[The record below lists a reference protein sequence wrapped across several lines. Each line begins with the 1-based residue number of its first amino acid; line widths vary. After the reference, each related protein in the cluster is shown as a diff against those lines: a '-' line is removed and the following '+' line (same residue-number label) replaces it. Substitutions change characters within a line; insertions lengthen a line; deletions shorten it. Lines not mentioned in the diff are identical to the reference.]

1 MLETMAQLAVTQ
13 RVRMFPWP
21 LEKNNPQAKERKAK
35 SLKAATRKLDKAYE
49 QRNGSAPTAPT
60 AAEIL
65 FRQKRFEEKLD
76 VDKAEANFQRAVLA
90 ELRRDIPGYDGQKIV
105 FDVETTD
112 GRWGQAMRFGVA
124 HVIGMSYHEIQD
136 FKFTHHRFP
145 TREETEAV
153 RYTVMFYHPDRLEAV
168 DGGSYKNAI
177 RLLRRYC
184 DEKNYRLMTRE
195 RFNREIVFGF
205 DYIKGKI
212 PLPKIIIGHN
222 LPFDIGALAIKWG
235 LARGEDMFGALSCTL
250 AADLIETPEAASPFR
265 NKFDSVK
272 IRRVGPGKHLYGW
285 KYNDNPLL
293 EAISFVDTVPLA
305 RALLSPPSASM
316 GYLCDQFKY
325 PGPDKPDHAGSHFKP
340 LTREYVQYCE
350 DDVDRSWFIFQ
361 KLRATWERTNLN
373 APLSRILSEA
383 SIGKTF
389 LRAFG
394 LTPFLEQNGLRVHPE
409 RDGAMAQP
417 ETVATK
423 GYRSALFELCG
434 VAMEAMNGAKSCV
447 NWRHDIVRVIL
458 ADFKSQYPTVNY
470 LLGLQEILIAE
481 RVAVE
486 HGGPDDETA
495 QTLQTMTVDECLAGG
510 FHTQRRALR
519 SYVLVEQID
528 TYGVVRT
535 TYRKPVPMASLD
547 VDPDEDRKPFTD
559 ASTSINIGVN
569 KIKHGP
575 RLWVAGPTYL
585 AMKFLNE
592 LEGKAPPRII
602 ETRTIIPHGVQS
614 DLKAVK
620 FFGRD
625 DYVID
630 LTREECFKRVI
641 DMRSEVRADISKL
654 KKIAA
659 NPLSDKSAT
668 LLDKVRDRE
677 ARETTR
683 NAITVLQENGDESAF
698 KAALQIERDRLEG
711 MQMALKLIANSTSYG
726 VKVEFITDERKQSTP
741 MVLYCGAE
749 KHEIPA
755 RRRTRD
761 SETGERETSG
771 FKVEKPGAWF
781 SPDGPLITAGGLL
794 LLTLAQCLA
803 AREGLTYAMCDT
815 DSKAFAQ
822 HIEGALTFEEFSAKV
837 KKITEAFEPL
847 NPYAFIDGKR
857 DALFKIEDANFAFT
871 AKDGEVEIGDTLK
884 PLYMFPI
891 SSKRYACANIERPC
905 ARSAV
910 ARDDAPGWFP
920 NEVCE
925 ADWSDYATRD
935 EMFTDA
941 ANAHV
946 VLRKVSGHGLGAI
959 SAPGYGD
966 DTSEL
971 ADDEAD
977 TNDEADE
984 DADNFSDLNEGDQVT
999 LRKLYEGVAITHH
1012 LKDGFSTPHEAV
1024 PWSKIKGKTFFKW
1037 SEVCKG
1043 KGNPRLFCDMWRMQ
1057 FHAFLK
1063 GGDKASTDI
1072 LAQAKKVLRN
1082 APGLLEPQY
1091 QQRSINTRHAVDLYG
1106 KMPHARPF
1114 GFINILPKPK
1124 PVDVGIHPLTLAD
1137 RARVELL
1144 SETSLY
1150 MEGGTQNPQ
1159 AMIDQGRGLH
1169 RRDNGSL
1176 PVELQEFP
1184 EAVRLSTIYDAL
1196 HAYFDH
1202 CELKSRG
1209 ERYELSPRT
1218 LVIQDKEYIG
1228 KETNPLDDGG
1238 IADSNAELQI
1248 EDRPAVSVLRDGF
1261 NPILHKIT
1269 RERLSEI
1276 AAACGTTP
1284 RGLLDALAGK
1294 RGEYHRK
1301 AMAHYRSVFI
1311 FDEDGELVDLN
1322 LEPRKISKAA
1332 IARHEFGELAR
1343 RAFFKVKSE
1352 TDKEAPT
1359 QRLLGNKNPDE
1370 AEERLARLV
1379 NGSNQP
1385 RKVTPDVVLE
1395 LLTEEG
1401 IREFFHESAA
1411 EVRWLRARFEAVLGV
1426 TAAREVKAAKREAQ
1440 RQKRAANP
1448 NLDREYRTAR
1458 RAAILAHNAHTLE
1471 RAVAKIIGPP
1481 PLEVLPTV
1489 ESVIAAEAWLERS
1502 RHYTA
1507 WLRHPD
1513 MQSPLHKAL
1522 TTRRHAFLTLL
1533 DATRERLV
1541 DAPTRRREQTREHV
1555 RTLRARRK
1563 AQAMQTQT
1571 LSAPAWPFSPPAAF
1585 KPVSFVVAAIAE

>member
-1 MLETMAQLAVTQ
+1 MFDTMAQLAVTQ

-21 LEKNNPQAKERKAK
+21 LEKNNPQAKARKAK
-35 SLKAATRKLDKAYE
+35 SLNAATRKLDKAYE
-49 QRNGSAPTAPT
+49 QREGTTPPPPA

-65 FRQKRFEEKLD
+65 FRQKRFEEKMD

-90 ELRRDIPGYDGQKIV
+90 DLRRDIPGYDGQKLV
-105 FDVETTD
+105 FDTETTD
-112 GRWGQAMRFGVA
+112 SRWGQAMRFGAA
-124 HVIGMSYHEIQD
+124 HVIGMSYHEIAD
-136 FKFTHHRFP
+136 FRHTRGRWP

-153 RYTVMFYHPDRLEAV
+153 RYTVMFYRPDRLEAV

-177 RLLRRYC
+177 RLLRRYA
-184 DEKNYRLMTRE
+184 DQKNYKLMTRE

-205 DYIKGKI
+205 DYIKGTI
-212 PLPKIIIGHN
+212 PLPKIVIGHN
-222 LPFDIGALAIKWG
+222 LPFDIGALAVKWG
-235 LARGEDMFGALSCTL
+235 LANGDDMFGALSCTL
-250 AADLIETPEAASPFR
+250 AADLIKTPEAASPFR

-293 EAISFVDTVPLA
+293 EAISFVDTLPLA

-325 PGPDKPDHAGSHFKP
+325 PGPDKPDDAGSHFKP
-340 LTREYVQYCE
+340 LTQECVQYCE
-350 DDVDRSWFIFQ
+350 DDIDRSWFLFR
-361 KLRATWERTNLN
+361 KLRETWERTNLA

-389 LRAFG
+389 LREFG
-394 LTPFLEQNGLRVHPE
+394 LTPFLEQNGLRE
-409 RDGAMAQP
+409 RPYHKQYGLARLEASN
-417 ETVATK
+417 AK
-423 GYRSALFELCG
+423 SFRAALFELCG

-458 ADFKSQYPTVNY
+458 ADFKSQYPSVNY

-481 RVAVE
+481 RISTE
-486 HGGPDDETA
+486 PGGPDDETA
-495 QTLQTMTVDECLAGG
+495 RTLQTMTVDECLAGG

-535 TYRKPVPMASLD
+535 IYRKPVPSASLD
-547 VDPDEDRKPFTD
+547 IDPDEDRKPFTD
-559 ASTSINIGVN
+559 ASASINIGVN

-575 RLWVAGPTYL
+575 PLWVAGPTYL

-614 DLKAVK
+614 DLTAVK

-630 LTREECFKRVI
+630 LTKEDCFKRVI
-641 DMRSEVRADISKL
+641 DMRSEVRADMSKL
-654 KKIAA
+654 KRIAT
-659 NPLSDKSAT
+659 NPLSDKSAA

-677 ARETTR
+677 VRDTAH
-683 NAITVLQENGDESAF
+683 NAITAFQRTEDERAF

-726 VKVEFITDERKQSTP
+726 VKVEFITDERKQFTP
-741 MVLYCGAE
+741 MTVYCGVGA
-749 KHEIPA
+749 HDIPA
-755 RRRTRD
+755 RRRTQD

-815 DSKAFAQ
+815 DSMAFAS
-822 HIEGALTFEEFSAKV
+822 HIGDDLTFDEFWTKV
-837 KKITEAFEPL
+837 RKITEAFEPL

-857 DALFKIEDANFAFT
+857 DPLFKIEDANFAFT
-871 AKDGEVEIGDTLK
+871 TKDGEVEISDTPK
-884 PLYMFPI
+884 PLYMCPI

-905 ARSAV
+905 ARTV
-910 ARDDAPGWFP
+910 VVRDDAPGWFP
-920 NEVCE
+920 NAICE
-925 ADWSDYATRD
+925 ADWSDYETRD
-935 EMFTDA
+935 EMFADA
-941 ANAHV
+941 SNARV
-946 VLRKVSGHGLGAI
+946 MLRKVSGHGLGAI
-959 SAPGYGD
+959 SAPCYGD
-966 DTSEL
+966 DASER
-971 ADDEAD
+971 A
-977 TNDEADE
+977 NDEAD
-984 DADNFSDLNEGDQVT
+984 DFSDLNEGDQAT
-999 LRKLYEGVAITHH
+999 FRKLYEGDAITRS
-1012 LKDGFSTPHEAV
+1012 LKDGFSAPHEAV
-1024 PWSKIKGKTFFKW
+1024 PWFKVGGKTVFKW

-1063 GGDKASTDI
+1063 GGDMAAADI
-1072 LAQAKKVLRN
+1072 IAQAKKVLHR
-1082 APGLLEPQY
+1082 APGLLDPQY
-1091 QQRSINTRHAVDLYG
+1091 QQRAINTRHAVNLYG

-1124 PVDVGIHPLTLAD
+1124 PADEGVHSLTLAE
-1137 RARVELL
+1137 RARVELV

-1150 MEGGTQNPQ
+1150 MEGGTQDPQ
-1159 AMIDQGRGLH
+1159 AMINQGHGLH
-1169 RRDNGSL
+1169 RRDNGSF
-1176 PVELQEFP
+1176 PIELREFP
-1184 EAVRLSTIYDAL
+1184 QAVRLTTIYDAL

-1202 CELKSRG
+1202 DELKSRG

-1218 LVIQDKEYIG
+1218 LVISDKQYIG

-1238 IADSNAELQI
+1238 VGIAGHDAELQI
-1248 EDRPAVSVLRDGF
+1248 EDRPAVSVLRVGF
-1261 NPILHKIT
+1261 NPVLHKIT

-1276 AAACGTTP
+1276 ATACGTSP

-1301 AMAHYRSVFI
+1301 VMAHYRSVFI
-1311 FDEDGELVDLN
+1311 FDEDGGLARLDLTA
-1322 LEPRKISKAA
+1322 RKISKTAT
-1332 IARHEFGELAR
+1332 ARHEFGELAR
-1343 RAFFKVKSE
+1343 QAFFKVKRE

-1359 QRLLGNKNPDE
+1359 QRLLGNQNPDK
-1370 AEERLARLV
+1370 AEERLARIV

-1385 RKVTPDVVLE
+1385 YKVTPDAMLE
-1395 LLTEEG
+1395 LRTEEG
-1401 IREFFHESAA
+1401 VRDLFREGVGK
-1411 EVRWLRARFEAVLGV
+1411 VRWLRARFEEIIGI
-1426 TAAREVKAAKREAQ
+1426 TTAREVKAAKQEAR
-1440 RQKRAANP
+1440 RQKRALNP
-1448 NLDREYRTAR
+1448 NLDREYQAAR
-1458 RAAILAHNAHTLE
+1458 RAVLITRNTRTLE
-1471 RAVAKIIGPP
+1471 RAVARIIGPP

-1502 RHYTA
+1502 RLYTA
-1507 WLRHPD
+1507 WLCHPD
-1513 MQSPLHKAL
+1513 MQSPLHEAL
-1522 TTRRHAFLTLL
+1522 TTRRHAFLTLI
-1533 DATRERLV
+1533 DATRERFV
-1541 DAPTRRREQTREHV
+1541 DAPTRRREQDRM
-1555 RTLRARRK
+1555 RK
-1563 AQAMQTQT
+1563 RKQKAAAAAATPT
-1571 LSAPAWPFSPPAAF
+1571 PSVAWSVPPGIRLASP
-1585 KPVSFVVAAIAE
+1585 